1 MTPCGRPVPK
11 CRCADIMNNQASP
24 HMLAA
29 MAASADTIFSTM
41 SWQLLRILAAA
52 EVVAEAGGIQLPS
65 CGAKYAV
72 NVLLQVRGRGWQGLL

>member
-1 MTPCGRPVPK
+1 MPK